1 VTDQNDIDNQRTLLE
16 LLRQENQSRKEL
28 QETKKQLL
36 EASKQER
43 KAQRALRLEM
53 EILRV
58 EFEKSEGNADVFRTK
73 MAELEDQLEESTE
86 RTKELGQASTE
97 TEKQITDLSAS
108 IAKLG
113 SSLTGTLGPFAEF
126 VNVQQGF
133 ANGAALVVK
142 TLIDQ
147 ANKLD
152 KTQVSLAKTT
162 GYATELRD
170 NLYDLAD
177 SSNGLNLSMDASEK
191 IIGSLSLGFQDFNF
205 ISNDAQK
212 SIAKSVGLLVRLG
225 ASAEAA
231 VRTLD
236 LLENGFGMTRLAA
249 QSAIES
255 FDLFAQ
261 EIGVPV
267 GQLLTDLNNI
277 GPALSRFGD
286 RGNAVFRD
294 LAKQARSLGLSVQKA
309 FDVTELFDT
318 FQGAADVA
326 GKLNAQLGLQLNS
339 VEIMGASSE
348 DRLRILRA
356 EFNMRGQ
363 SFDSMGRRQKQM
375 IAEILKVDVETAKRL
390 FGDPMEMRKQ
400 QRAMQDRED
409 RLKAFTSASEKVQE
423 SFEQMFVKIAPGL
436 TKLMDF
442 VGFLAENFVIASGAM
457 LTFTAKLAGGFSKI
471 AASVGSA
478 SAGFA
483 VLGKAMLRLT
493 GFGAVLVGVFEGF
506 MSGDLLH
513 GVLQGSSFFAGSL
526 AGAKLG
532 LLAAPFLGPFAPLAP
547 IIGGLLGGLVAQ
559 AGMSKI
565 RPLPTDEAEEIGDG
579 LGQGRMKI
587 TGKGV
592 SAITHPKDVAVFM
605 RRGGPIA
612 EALGGGMGGGNQT
625 YTANLILDGRVIAS
639 VATEA
644 QKQNLKATGTQGVR
658 SSIPALGYA

>member
-1 VTDQNDIDNQRTLLE
+1 
-16 LLRQENQSRKEL
+16 
-28 QETKKQLL
+28 
-36 EASKQER
+36 
-43 KAQRALRLEM
+43 M
-53 EILRV
+53 
-58 EFEKSEGNADVFRTK
+58 
-73 MAELEDQLEESTE
+73 
-86 RTKELGQASTE
+86 
-97 TEKQITDLSAS
+97 
-108 IAKLG
+108 
-113 SSLTGTLGPFAEF
+113 
-126 VNVQQGF
+126 
-133 ANGAALVVK
+133 
-142 TLIDQ
+142 
-147 ANKLD
+147 
-152 KTQVSLAKTT
+152 
-162 GYATELRD
+162 
-170 NLYDLAD
+170 
-177 SSNGLNLSMDASEK
+177 
-191 IIGSLSLGFQDFNF
+191 GFQDFNF
-205 ISNDAQK
+205 ISNEAQK

-249 QSAIES
+249 QDAIES

-348 DRLRILRA
+348 ERLKILRA

-390 FGDPMEMRKQ
+390 FGDPMELRRQ

-409 RLKAFTSASEKVQE
+409 RLKAFTSAAEKVQE

-457 LTFTAKLAGGFSKI
+457 VAFTIKLAGGFAKV
-471 AASVGSA
+471 AEMVGTAGSA
-478 SAGFA
+478 FKILSKG
-483 VLGKAMLRLT
+483 MLAAT
-493 GFGAVLVGVFEGF
+493 GIGAVLVGVFEGL
-506 MSGDLLH
+506 MTGDWLYAA
-513 GVLQGSSFFAGSL
+513 LQGSAFFGGSL
-526 AGAKLG
+526 LGAKIG
-532 LLAAPFLGPFAPLAP
+532 LLAAPLLGPFAPLGP
-547 IIGGLLGGLVAQ
+547 IVGGLVGGILAQ
-559 AGMSKI
+559 AGMAKI
-565 RPLPTDEAEEIGDG
+565 RPVQTDQTTEIDDG
-579 LGQGRMKI
+579 LIIQGQGTSPTIKTNKSDMLLAMKPGG
-587 TGKGV
+587 TLDKAGFGV
-592 SAITHPKDVAVFM
+592 
-605 RRGGPIA
+605 
-612 EALGGGMGGGNQT
+612 GMGGGNQT
-625 YTANLILDGRVIAS
+625 YTANLILDGRVIQR
-639 VATEA
+639 VVT
-644 QKQNLKATGTQGVR
+644 KQTAKDMNPNSTTPVQ
-658 SSIPALGYA
+658 SSIAALGYA